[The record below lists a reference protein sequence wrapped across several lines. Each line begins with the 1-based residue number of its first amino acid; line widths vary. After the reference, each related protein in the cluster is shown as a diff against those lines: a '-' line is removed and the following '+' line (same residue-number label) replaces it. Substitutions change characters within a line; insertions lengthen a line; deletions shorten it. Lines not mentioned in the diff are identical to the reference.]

1 MGSGTELM
9 KDSNVVKAGS
19 KGIGP
24 IILIIGVGTFM
35 AALDASVVNIAL
47 PSISKYYGEPLYI
60 IEWVV
65 MSYLLVISSLLLTY
79 GRLGDMYGH
88 KRVYIGGFAI
98 FSIGSLMCGL
108 APNIMVLILSRMAQA
123 LGAGMIM
130 AMGPA
135 IVTDFAPAQSRGKA
149 LGVNATAVA
158 VASATGP
165 VAGGF
170 LTTHFG
176 WQSIFYINIPIGIIG
191 TIMAYK
197 IIPDTTG
204 CEAQPFDIKGAVT
217 IFFALISI
225 LLPLSYIEKYGW
237 TNAYIIA
244 FLSVGLLIL
253 LLFVHIERTVRFPMV
268 DLELFKNRLFTMS
281 NLSALI
287 NYMSQFSLML
297 LMPFY
302 LQQLRGLPTSR
313 AGLML
318 IPMPI
323 ATMIVA
329 PISGA
334 LSDRFD
340 ARYISTAGMG
350 LISIGIFLLSRLS
363 LDSSDFYIM
372 AALALTGLGTGLFQ
386 APNNSAI
393 MGCVPGN
400 RRGIASG
407 MLATMR
413 NIGMVL
419 GVAVSG
425 AIFSSRRAYLELALA
440 SGGFSGIELGNRAF
454 LGALSFTF
462 MVASA
467 LAALAVFTS
476 MARGTSRLQ

>member
-1 MGSGTELM
+1 MKSEVGAM
-9 KDSNVVKAGS
+9 KDNNEANAAE
-19 KGIGP
+19 P
-24 IILIIGVGTFM
+24 RLRQIILIIGVGTFM

-60 IEWVV
+60 IEWVI
-65 MSYLLVISSLLLTY
+65 MSYLLIISSLLLTY

-88 KRVYIGGFAI
+88 KKVYIGGFAV
-98 FSIGSLMCGL
+98 FSLGSLMCSL
-108 APNIMVLILSRMAQA
+108 APSILALILSRMAQA

-130 AMGPA
+130 SMGPA
-135 IVTDFAPAQSRGKA
+135 IITDFAPPQSRGKA

-191 TIMAYK
+191 TILAYK
-197 IIPDTTG
+197 VIPETCKREIQT
-204 CEAQPFDIKGAVT
+204 FDLKGAAAV
-217 IFFALISI
+217 FFALISI
-225 LLPLSYIEKYGW
+225 LLPLSNIEKYGW
-237 TNAYIIA
+237 NNVYIVTSI
-244 FLSVGLLIL
+244 FLGLLLL
-253 LLFVHIERTVRFPMV
+253 LLFVHIERTVEFPMV
-268 DLELFKNRLFTMS
+268 DLKLFQNRLFTMS

-287 NYMSQFSLML
+287 NYMSQFSLMF

-302 LQQLRGLPTSR
+302 LQQLKGLPPSK
-313 AGLML
+313 AGMML

-323 ATMIVA
+323 VMMIVA

-340 ARYISTAGMG
+340 VRYISTTGMG
-350 LISIGIFLLSRLS
+350 LISAGIFLLSRLR

-372 AALALTGLGTGLFQ
+372 AVLALTGLGSGLFQ
-386 APNNSAI
+386 TPNNSAI
-393 MGCVPGN
+393 MGSVPGN

-425 AIFSSRRAYLELALA
+425 AIFSSRRNYLETTLA
-440 SGGFSGIELGNRAF
+440 SGSQAF

-462 MVASA
+462 TVAA
-467 LAALAVFTS
+467 LLAAVAVLTS
-476 MARGTSRLQ
+476 MARGTSRQE

>member
-1 MGSGTELM
+1 MQENNETNTAEPRLRQI
-9 KDSNVVKAGS
+9 V
-19 KGIGP
+19 
-24 IILIIGVGTFM
+24 LIIGVGTFM

-60 IEWVV
+60 IEWVI
-65 MSYLLVISSLLLTY
+65 MSYLLIISSLLLTY

-88 KRVYIGGFAI
+88 KKVYIGGFAV
-98 FSIGSLMCGL
+98 FSLGSLMCSL
-108 APNIMVLILSRMAQA
+108 APNIIALILSRMAQA

-130 AMGPA
+130 SMGPA
-135 IVTDFAPAQSRGKA
+135 IITDFAPPQSRGKA

-170 LTTHFG
+170 LTSHFG
-176 WQSIFYINIPIGIIG
+176 WQSIFYINIPIGIVG
-191 TIMAYK
+191 TILAYK
-197 IIPDTTG
+197 VIPDTWKRELQT
-204 CEAQPFDIKGAVT
+204 FDIKGAATV
-217 IFFALISI
+217 FFALISI

-237 TNAYIIA
+237 GNVYI
-244 FLSVGLLIL
+244 LTSLLLGLLL
-253 LLFVHIERTVRFPMV
+253 VLLFVRIEKTVRFPMV
-268 DLELFKNRLFTMS
+268 DLKLFQNRLFTMS

-287 NYMSQFSLML
+287 NYMSQFSLMF

-302 LQQLRGLPTSR
+302 LQQLKGLPPSK

-323 ATMIVA
+323 VMMIVA

-340 ARYISTAGMG
+340 VRYISTTGMG
-350 LISIGIFLLSRLS
+350 LISVGIFLLSRLR
-363 LDSSDFYIM
+363 LDSSDYYIM
-372 AALALTGLGTGLFQ
+372 AVLALTGLGSGLFQ
-386 APNNSAI
+386 TPNNSAI
-393 MGCVPGN
+393 MGSVPGN

-419 GVAVSG
+419 GVAISG
-425 AIFSSRRAYLELALA
+425 AIFSSRMDYLEAILA
-440 SGGFSGIELGNRAF
+440 SEAQAF

-462 MVASA
+462 TVAA
-467 LAALAVFTS
+467 LLAATAVLTS
-476 MARGTSRLQ
+476 LARGTSRPE

>member
-1 MGSGTELM
+1 MGSEVETENSRLRQ
-9 KDSNVVKAGS
+9 
-19 KGIGP
+19 
-24 IILIIGVGTFM
+24 IILIVGVGTFM

-60 IEWVV
+60 IEWVI

-88 KRVYIGGFAI
+88 KKVYIGGFAV
-98 FSIGSLMCGL
+98 FSLGSLMCSL
-108 APNIMVLILSRMAQA
+108 APNILALILSRMAQA

-130 AMGPA
+130 SMGPA
-135 IVTDFAPAQSRGKA
+135 IITDFAPPQSRGKA

-170 LTTHFG
+170 LTSHFG

-191 TIMAYK
+191 TILAYK
-197 IIPDTTG
+197 IIPDTWKREVQT
-204 CEAQPFDIKGAVT
+204 FDIKGAVT
-217 IFFALISI
+217 VFFALISI

-237 TNAYIIA
+237 RNAYIMA
-244 FLSVGLLIL
+244 FLLLGLL
-253 LLFVHIERTVRFPMV
+253 LLFLFIHIEKMARFPMV
-268 DLELFKNRLFTMS
+268 DLKLFQNRLFTMS

-287 NYMSQFSLML
+287 NYMSQFSLMF

-329 PISGA
+329 PISGV

-340 ARYISTAGMG
+340 VRYISTTGMG
-350 LISIGIFLLSRLS
+350 LISVGIFLLSRLGIA
-363 LDSSDFYIM
+363 SSDFYIM
-372 AALALTGLGTGLFQ
+372 AVLVLTGVGSGLFQ
-386 APNNSAI
+386 TPNNSAI
-393 MGCVPGN
+393 MGSVPGN
-400 RRGIASG
+400 HRGIASG

-425 AIFSSRRAYLELALA
+425 AIFSSRMDYLKTVLA
-440 SGGFSGIELGNRAF
+440 SEAQAF

-462 MVASA
+462 MIAA
-467 LAALAVFTS
+467 LLAAVAVLTS
-476 MARGTSRLQ
+476 MARGTSRRE

>member
-1 MGSGTELM
+1 MGSEAELT
-9 KDSNVVKAGS
+9 KAGNVVNGGGRRIRS
-19 KGIGP
+19 
-24 IILIIGVGTFM
+24 IILIIAVGTFM

-47 PSISKYYGEPLYI
+47 PSISIYYGEPLYI

-88 KRVYIGGFAI
+88 KKVYIGGFAV
-98 FSIGSLMCGL
+98 FSLGSLMCGL
-108 APNIMVLILSRMAQA
+108 APNIAVLILSRMVQA
-123 LGAGMIM
+123 LGAGMVM
-130 AMGPA
+130 SMGPA
-135 IVTDFAPAQSRGKA
+135 IVTDFAPARSRGKA

-158 VASATGP
+158 VASAAGP
-165 VAGGF
+165 VVGGV
-170 LTTHFG
+170 LTSHFG
-176 WQSIFYINIPIGIIG
+176 WQSIFYINIPIGIVSTVLAYRLIPG
-191 TIMAYK
+191 TWK
-197 IIPDTTG
+197 RED
-204 CEAQPFDIKGAVT
+204 QSFDIKGAVT

-244 FLSVGLLIL
+244 FLSVGFLIL
-253 LLFVHIERTVRFPMV
+253 LLFVYIEKKVRFPMV
-268 DLELFKNRLFTMS
+268 DLNLFKNRLFTMS

-287 NYMSQFSLML
+287 NYMSQYFLML

-302 LQQLRGLPTSR
+302 LQQLRGLTTSK

-323 ATMIVA
+323 ATMVVA
-329 PISGA
+329 PISGI

-340 ARYISTAGMG
+340 VRYISTAGMG
-350 LISIGIFLLSRLS
+350 LISTGIFLLSRLS
-363 LDSSDFYIM
+363 LDSPDFHIM

-386 APNNSAI
+386 TPNNSAI

-425 AIFSSRRAYLELALA
+425 AIFSSRRDYLELALA
-440 SGGFSGIELGNRAF
+440 SGGFSEVELGARAF

-476 MARGTSRLQ
+476 LARGISRSQ